1 MEKHSTKW
9 KGFFLTVRQ
18 GLVGLIILCG
28 GLLLADI
35 PSFAASFNFSN
46 TTPIVVPGSGTMGP
60 ASLYPSTIS
69 VSGLLGTV
77 TNVNVSLFGLTHT
90 FPDDLDILL
99 VGPTGAKTMLMSDA
113 GGSHNIYNVNLTFSA
128 GAASGL
134 ANSSV
139 ISSGTYRPTNHGNS
153 DSFPSPAPGG
163 PYGSSLAVF
172 NGLNPNGTWS
182 LYVNDDQICDIGGIR
197 GGWQL
202 NIKTAGLAPVPEPS
216 TWLLLSSGFAGLA
229 AWRRRFARA

>member
-1 MEKHSTKW
+1 MDLGPLNTCFYVNVLLQCRPTGKRWHLTPGGHDGKTFDKAEGIVSQRWTGRGRAYH
-9 KGFFLTVRQ
+9 FLRR
-18 GLVGLIILCG
+18 
-28 GLLLADI
+28 LLLADI

-128 GAASGL
+128 GTASGL

-197 GGWQL
+197 GG
-202 NIKTAGLAPVPEPS
+202 
-216 TWLLLSSGFAGLA
+216 
-229 AWRRRFARA
+229 